1 MAIEFGNKK
10 PNFAGGAAMKAGI
23 KVSVQDNPLAK
34 VEYTGDVQE
43 DAAAELTELQRAYR
57 ERAKA
62 ESNRFADATDSEFWF
77 AVCFRDRA
85 EKDAFLAEFG
95 VERLG
100 DKYVD
105 GALLA
110 KALRKLVGEGR

>member
-10 PNFAGGAAMKAGI
+10 PNFAGGAAMNAGI

-43 DAAAELTELQRAYR
+43 DAAEELTELQRAYR

-62 ESNRFADATDSEFWF
+62 ESSRFTDATDSEFWF
-77 AVCFRDRA
+77 AVCFANRE
-85 EKDAFLAEFG
+85 EKDAFLAKFKITP
-95 VERLG
+95 LG
-100 DKYVD
+100 DKYV
-105 GALLA
+105 
-110 KALRKLVGEGR
+110 EGREVEKILDARTGR